1 MKRLMSGALTLA
13 IALAAAGHASAQ
25 AEAPLSPAPVLA
37 KEVDA
42 YGRPVPFGRPA
53 YLPGET
59 PLGGGPFKAVMVAD
73 ETLPAHVLYYPAD
86 LAKAGKLPVVV
97 WGNGACINAGNRF
110 RIFLTQIAS
119 HGYLVAANGVMANT
133 ELEVGPQENP
143 AIRAPGAPP
152 PPPPP
157 PPDPSKPQ
165 RAPGRTTA
173 EQLTE
178 SIDWAVKENSRV
190 GSPFYGKLDTG
201 KIAVMGQSCGG
212 VQALT
217 VAGDP
222 RITTL
227 MIWNSG
233 AGMIPNN
240 PATEA
245 LAKIHTPIAY
255 ITGDPAHDI
264 AYPAGDANF
273 AALTGV
279 PVFRA
284 WEDGMSHI
292 GTYGQPDGGAF
303 GRIAVSWL
311 DWRLKGQAEGARMFQ
326 GADCLLCK
334 EPGWHVFKKGI
345 D

>member
-1 MKRLMSGALTLA
+1 MKRLVLGALS
-13 IALAAAGHASAQ
+13 LAALMAAATTTNAQ
-25 AEAPLSPAPVLA
+25 LAPAPVLA
-37 KEVDA
+37 KEIDS

-59 PLGGGPFKAVMVAD
+59 PLGSGKFKAVMVAD

-86 LAKAGKLPVVV
+86 LPKAGKLPLVA

-110 RIFLTQIAS
+110 RIFLTEIAS
-119 HGYLVAANGVMANT
+119 HGYLVAANGVMADT

-143 AIRAPGAPP
+143 PIRAPGAAPP

-157 PPDPSKPQ
+157 ADPNRPQ
-165 RAPGRTTA
+165 RAPGRTTP

-178 SIDWAVKENSRV
+178 SIDWAIKENARP
-190 GSPFYGKLDTG
+190 GSKFFGRIDTS

-212 VQALT
+212 VQTLN

-222 RITTL
+222 RISTL

-240 PATEA
+240 PATET
-245 LAKIHTPIAY
+245 LAKIKVPVAFISGEQAQ
-255 ITGDPAHDI
+255 DI
-264 AYPAGDANF
+264 AYPASAANF
-273 AALTGV
+273 EALNDV
-279 PVFRA
+279 PVFFG
-284 WEDGMSHI
+284 WEDGMTHI
-292 GTYGQPDGGAF
+292 GTYGAPGGGSF
-303 GRIAVSWL
+303 GKIAVAWL
-311 DWRLKGQAEGARMFQ
+311 NWQLKADAVSAKMFK
-326 GADCLLCK
+326 GNDCQLCK
-334 EPGWHVFKKGI
+334 EPSWHVFKKKI

>member
-1 MKRLMSGALTLA
+1 MKRLILGALSLA
-13 IALAAAGHASAQ
+13 ALIAAAGTASAQ
-25 AEAPLSPAPVLA
+25 LAPAPVLA
-37 KEVDA
+37 KEIDS

-59 PLGGGPFKAVMVAD
+59 PLGSGKFKAVMVAD
-73 ETLPAHVLYYPAD
+73 ETLPAHVLYYPANPK
-86 LAKAGKLPVVV
+86 AAGKLPLIA

-110 RIFLTQIAS
+110 RIFLTEIAS

-143 AIRAPGAPP
+143 PIRVPGAAPP

-157 PPDPSKPQ
+157 ADPNRPQ
-165 RAPGRTTA
+165 RAPGRTTP

-178 SIDWAVKENSRV
+178 SIDWAIKENARP
-190 GSPFYGKLDTG
+190 GSKFFGRIDTS

-212 VQALT
+212 VQTLN

-245 LAKIHTPIAY
+245 LAKIKVPVAFISGEQAQ
-255 ITGDPAHDI
+255 DI
-264 AYPAGDANF
+264 AYPASAANF
-273 AALTGV
+273 EALNDV
-279 PVFRA
+279 PVFFG
-284 WEDGMSHI
+284 WEDGMTHI
-292 GTYGQPDGGAF
+292 GTYGAPGGGSF
-303 GRIAVSWL
+303 GKIAVAWL
-311 DWRLKGQAEGARMFQ
+311 NWRLKGDAASAKMFK
-326 GADCLLCK
+326 GKDCLLCK
-334 EPGWHVFKKGI
+334 EPSWHVFKKKI